1 MIPALIRL
9 ARPTHWV
16 KNGFVAGPLIFA
28 NPESIGQ
35 AAVQSVTAVAV
46 FSLMASAIYCFNDVL
61 DAESDRAHP
70 TKRTRPIAA
79 GLDLAGAGGRLGV
92 RAGRGSH
99 RAVLV
104 PVAAAVLA
112 VLGAYVVNNVLY
124 NARVK
129 TVAIADV
136 ISIATGFVLRL
147 VAGAIAIGVVA
158 SSWLLVCSFS
168 LALFLGF
175 GKRRSELALAEQGR
189 VYRPVLSAYTPSTL
203 DSAMGI
209 SATLTL
215 MCYMLYTIAPE
226 TRETHGTGNLMY
238 TVPPV
243 FYAMFRFIFKVQDAR
258 GESPEELLLR
268 DRVMLLTAGAWVGLV
283 LLVLKFRGVIEAFGG
298 SDPDRPVAAVRAPSR
313 ALAFASMVAAAC
325 GGGAPSPSPVAVPA
339 AGFPRTVTD
348 GAGRSLRLAARPVRI
363 VAQTLASDE
372 MLFPMVAPERL
383 VGFSSLSRDPKY
395 SNVLAEATRIRHRQS
410 RAPKTSC
417 G

>member
-1 MIPALIRL
+1 MLPALIRL

-16 KNGFVAGPLIFA
+16 KNGFVAAPLIFA
-28 NPESIGQ
+28 NPQSLGQ
-35 AAVQSVTAVAV
+35 ATVQSATAVAV
-46 FSLMASAIYCFNDVL
+46 FSLMASAIYCFNDVI

-79 GLDLAGAGGRLGV
+79 GQVSPQLGV
-92 RAGRGSH
+92 AWG
-99 RAVLV
+99 AVL
-104 PVAAAVLA
+104 AAAAIALAWFRLPPAVLA
-112 VLGAYVVNNVLY
+112 VLGAYVINNVLY
-124 NARVK
+124 NARIK
-129 TVAIADV
+129 AVAIADV

-189 VYRPVLSAYTPSTL
+189 IYRPVLRAYTPSTL

-226 TRETHGTGNLMY
+226 TRETHGTANLIY

-243 FYAMFRFIFKVQDAR
+243 FYAMFRFIFKVQDAQ

-283 LLVLKFRGVIEAFGG
+283 LVVLKFRGVAQAFG
-298 SDPDRPVAAVRAPSR
+298 RP
-313 ALAFASMVAAAC
+313 
-325 GGGAPSPSPVAVPA
+325 
-339 AGFPRTVTD
+339 
-348 GAGRSLRLAARPVRI
+348 
-363 VAQTLASDE
+363 
-372 MLFPMVAPERL
+372 
-383 VGFSSLSRDPKY
+383 
-395 SNVLAEATRIRHRQS
+395 
-410 RAPKTSC
+410 
-417 G
+417 

>member
-1 MIPALIRL
+1 MVSALIRL

-28 NPESIGQ
+28 NPDSLQQ
-35 AAVQSVTAVAV
+35 AVLQSATAVAV

-70 TKRTRPIAA
+70 TKRKRPIAA
-79 GLDLAGAGGRLGV
+79 GLVSPALGV
-92 RAGRGSH
+92 AWGCLLGSS
-99 RAVLV
+99 AILLSWFQL
-104 PVAAAVLA
+104 PTMMLA

-124 NARVK
+124 NVRLK

-147 VAGAIAIGVVA
+147 VAGAIAIEVVA

-189 VYRPVLSAYTPSTL
+189 VYRPVLKAYTASTL

-226 TRETHGTGNLMY
+226 TRETHGTANLIY

-243 FYAMFRFIFKVQDAR
+243 FYAMFRFIFKVQDAQ

-283 LLVLKFRGVIEAFGG
+283 LLVLNFRGVA
-298 SDPDRPVAAVRAPSR
+298 D
-313 ALAFASMVAAAC
+313 AFAN
-325 GGGAPSPSPVAVPA
+325 
-339 AGFPRTVTD
+339 
-348 GAGRSLRLAARPVRI
+348 
-363 VAQTLASDE
+363 
-372 MLFPMVAPERL
+372 
-383 VGFSSLSRDPKY
+383 K
-395 SNVLAEATRIRHRQS
+395 
-410 RAPKTSC
+410 
-417 G
+417 

>member
-1 MIPALIRL
+1 MAWGCVLAAAAIALSWFQL
-9 ARPTHWV
+9 P
-16 KNGFVAGPLIFA
+16 P
-28 NPESIGQ
+28 
-35 AAVQSVTAVAV
+35 
-46 FSLMASAIYCFNDVL
+46 
-61 DAESDRAHP
+61 
-70 TKRTRPIAA
+70 
-79 GLDLAGAGGRLGV
+79 
-92 RAGRGSH
+92 
-99 RAVLV
+99 
-104 PVAAAVLA
+104 AVLA

-189 VYRPVLSAYTPSTL
+189 VYRPVLRAYTASTL

-226 TRETHGTGNLMY
+226 TRETHGTGNLIY

-268 DRVMLLTAGAWVGLV
+268 DRVMLVTAAAWVGLV
-283 LLVLKFRGVIEAFGG
+283 LLVLKFRVV
-298 SDPDRPVAAVRAPSR
+298 DRSLRRTVMRTARSRRFARRSSPS
-313 ALAFASMVAAAC
+313 AFAAIDRRGVRRRRAATVARTR
-325 GGGAPSPSPVAVPA
+325 VPA
-339 AGFPRTVTD
+339 A
-348 GAGRSLRLAARPVRI
+348 AA
-363 VAQTLASDE
+363 
-372 MLFPMVAPERL
+372 F
-383 VGFSSLSRDPKY
+383 
-395 SNVLAEATRIRHRQS
+395 
-410 RAPKTSC
+410 RAP
-417 G
+417 